1 MKAAPTQNKSRTCH
15 TLLPQRAF
23 LTHVLCLGMPSHLP
37 GCRTVFVKNLP
48 YELTE
53 EEVREAFT
61 FCGKIANV
69 RLAIWNHTKAK
80 KGFGYVDFVKE
91 ESAEIAVKKQGTIRV
106 KGRLV
111 AIDYESGKPKGS
123 FRTEDGRNWKKVAG
137 KPTK

>member
-1 MKAAPTQNKSRTCH
+1 
-15 TLLPQRAF
+15 
-23 LTHVLCLGMPSHLP
+23 
-37 GCRTVFVKNLP
+37 
-48 YELTE
+48 
-53 EEVREAFT
+53 
-61 FCGKIANV
+61 
-69 RLAIWNHTKAK
+69 
-80 KGFGYVDFVKE
+80 VDFVKE